1 MSLLDSIGGLIQQY
15 AASSGAAPTGD
26 VADHYSQVAQAAP
39 QSSVIAGLTEALGSG
54 GAGGFAQM
62 AGQLFNNSGNAQQA
76 SMLNSLLATAGP
88 AVLSQF
94 LGANAGSTLSSLLGS
109 GQTQLTPAQ
118 AATVP
123 ADEVS
128 ALAQHVH
135 NAAPN
140 VVSKISE
147 IYAEHPQVV
156 QTLGAA
162 AMAMALRK
170 IAAAHSS

>member
-15 AASSGAAPTGD
+15 AANNGAAPAGD
-26 VADHYSQVAQAAP
+26 VADHYSQVTQAAP

-62 AGQLFNNSGNAQQA
+62 AGQLFSNSGGTQQA

-88 AVLSQF
+88 AVLSEF
-94 LGANAGSTLSSLLGS
+94 AGTNAGSILSSLIGS
-109 GQTQLTPAQ
+109 GQTQVTPEQ
-118 AATVP
+118 ASAIP
-123 ADEVS
+123 PSEVT

-135 NAAPN
+135 NAAPG
-140 VVSKISE
+140 VVGEISQ
-147 IYAEHPQVV
+147 IYAEHPQIV

-170 IAAAHSS
+170 IAAAHS

>member
-1 MSLLDSIGGLIQQY
+1 MSLLDSIGGLLQQY
-15 AASSGAAPTGD
+15 AANSAVPAGD
-26 VADHYSQVAQAAP
+26 VAGHYAQVTQAAP

-76 SMLNSLLATAGP
+76 NMLNSLLATAGP

-94 LGANAGSTLSSLLGS
+94 LGSNAGSTLSSMLGG

-135 NAAPN
+135 NTAPN
-140 VVSKISE
+140 VVDRISE
-147 IYAEHPQVV
+147 IYAAHPQVV

-170 IAAAHSS
+170 IAAAHS

>member
-1 MSLLDSIGGLIQQY
+1 MSLLDSIGGLLQQY
-15 AASSGAAPTGD
+15 AANAAAPSGD
-26 VADHYSQVAQAAP
+26 LAGHYAQVAQAAP

-54 GAGGFAQM
+54 GAGGFAEM
-62 AGQLFNNSGNAQQA
+62 AGQLFTNSGGTQQTN
-76 SMLNSLLATAGP
+76 MLNSLLATAGP

-94 LGANAGSTLSSLLGS
+94 LGANAGSTLSSMLGG

-118 AATVP
+118 AASVP

-135 NAAPN
+135 NAAPT
-140 VVSKISE
+140 VVDRISE
-147 IYAEHPQVV
+147 IYAAHPQVV

-170 IAAAHSS
+170 IAEAHR